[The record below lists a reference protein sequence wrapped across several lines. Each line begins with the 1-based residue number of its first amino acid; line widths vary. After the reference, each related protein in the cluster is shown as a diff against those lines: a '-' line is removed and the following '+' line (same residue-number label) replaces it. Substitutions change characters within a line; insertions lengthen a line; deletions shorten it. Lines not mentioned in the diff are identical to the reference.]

1 MESKNKRVPETLK
14 RFNEASIDAKWRLVK
29 TPVPALAL
37 SRARACGAR
46 RIDIVLYEN
55 ALRAFSYNTI
65 SIRGTALPQACD
77 GERGAGVSVGR
88 RCRRRAM
95 GREALEYP
103 NSLK

>member
-29 TPVPALAL
+29 TPVPTLAL

-77 GERGAGVSVGR
+77 GERGRWSIRGTALPQACDGERGR
-88 RCRRRAM
+88 WSIQT
-95 GREALEYP
+95 L
-103 NSLK
+103 